1 MKRTALLLLGIAA
14 SLLMKAQKNADWM
27 KEFPSKINW
36 YMITDAGTVMVAT
49 KDALYGVSPEGKEI
63 WKADDIENIKEEN
76 VDPIDGTPYITLVK
90 AKLLKGYNKVIDVV
104 SGKTIVNT
112 EDLGFQTVIKR
123 LYLLQSNQ
131 MLIYGGSKNGIMMLT
146 LVDLAT
152 GNKIWEQGKFFEKNS
167 EQLVSKAGELADGI
181 LIATNRNIYKLN
193 KANGEVMYSVDM
205 KSDLPVQAPP
215 KKSSWGSLGD
225 MGKSYGRVLGGRD
238 ASEAQTIT
246 SADFFQTEDKNK
258 FYFWNQ
264 DNLTQFNVADGKET
278 WSRFK
283 LPSPIAYI
291 LHDSRGMIITTA
303 EKRQEDVSKANSGGG
318 GLVGKIKQSSA
329 AKKNRASL
337 ILLDPQTGNPKWNS
351 EDVDLK
357 GDVLA
362 YKLAGNK
369 LILGTELDRGDNFI
383 SIVDLDAGKSVTK
396 KPISIKGEVR
406 DLQLVPQGLYFRT
419 TEQIN
424 IADLETGDKTWKKG
438 FKVKNCVGYNE
449 DANTGYVYGNGKVYK
464 MDFKNGELTEWLQ
477 ALDFNK
483 SEEPSTL
490 GLHDGNIF
498 ISSDQNASLYSKDGK
513 LVYHTYV
520 EAPGRTMGGKILSG
534 LGGAASMALGAASAA
549 QSAQLSYAKG
559 YYGST
564 DPALDNKIK
573 NSNNLAVAGFA
584 SGIASFKSISR
595 RFNATAQANGFV
607 AMLTKFGS
615 NQGKDAGIT
624 IVNKAD
630 GKRIADMLLGDK
642 KEPDYKM
649 DELEKVIYYRSGG
662 NTIEGFRF

>member
-1 MKRTALLLLGIAA
+1 MKRTFLLMLGISA
-14 SLLMKAQKNADWM
+14 SFLMNAQKNADWT

-49 KDALYGVSPEGKEI
+49 KDALYGISPEGKEV

-76 VDPIDGTPYITLVK
+76 LDPVDGTPYVTLVK
-90 AKLLKGYNKVIDVV
+90 AKMFKGYNKVLDVV

-112 EDLGFQTVIKR
+112 EDLGFQTVVKR
-123 LYLLQSNQ
+123 LYLTQSNQ
-131 MLIYGGSKNGIMMLT
+131 MLIYGTSKGKPMLALIDLNSGSK
-146 LVDLAT
+146 V
-152 GNKIWEQGKFFEKNS
+152 WEQGKFFEKNS
-167 EQLVSKAGELADGI
+167 EQLVSKAGEVSDGI
-181 LIATNRNIYKLN
+181 LIATTRNIYKLN
-193 KANGEVMYSVDM
+193 KQTGEVMYTIDM
-205 KSDLPVQAPP
+205 KSDLPVEPAQKATGW
-215 KKSSWGSLGD
+215 SAV
-225 MGKSYGRVLGGRD
+225 GKSYGKAFGGGAD
-238 ASEAQTIT
+238 ASQIQTVT
-246 SADFFQTEDKNK
+246 SADFFQTDDKSK

-264 DNLTQFNVADGKET
+264 DNLTQFDVATGKET

-303 EKRQEDVSKANSGGG
+303 EKRAEDIAKANSGGG
-318 GLVGKIKQSSA
+318 GLVGKISKGIAS
-329 AKKNRASL
+329 KRNRASL
-337 ILLDPQTGNPKWNS
+337 ILLDPTSGNPKWDS

-369 LILGTELDRGDNFI
+369 LIMGTALDRGDNFI
-383 SIVDLDAGKSVTK
+383 SIVDLDAGKSITK
-396 KPISIKGEVR
+396 RPISIKGEVR

-424 IADLETGDKTWKKG
+424 IADLENGDKTWKKG
-438 FKVKNCVGYNE
+438 FKVKNCIGYNE
-449 DANTGYVYGNGKVYK
+449 DENSGYVYGNGKVYK
-464 MDFKNGELTEWLQ
+464 MDFKNGELNEWLQ
-477 ALDFNK
+477 GLNFDRD
-483 SEEPSTL
+483 EEPTTL
-490 GLHDGNIF
+490 GFYDSNVF
-498 ISSDQNASLYSKDGK
+498 ISSDQNASLYDKDGK
-513 LVYHTYV
+513 LIYHTYV
-520 EAPGRTMGGKILSG
+520 EAPGKTMGGKILSG

-564 DPALDNKIK
+564 DPALDSKIK
-573 NSNNLAVAGFA
+573 NSNNLAVAGFSA
-584 SGIASFKSISR
+584 GVASFKNISK

-607 AMLTKFGS
+607 AMLSKFGS
-615 NQGKDAGIT
+615 NQSKDAGIT

-630 GKRIADMLLGDK
+630 GKRISDMLLGDK
-642 KEPDYKM
+642 KDPDYKM

-662 NTIEGFRF
+662 NTIEGFKF

>member
-1 MKRTALLLLGIAA
+1 MKQTFLIAFGVFATFA
-14 SLLMKAQKNADWM
+14 SHAQKNADWS

-36 YMITDAGTVMVAT
+36 YTITDAGTVMVAT
-49 KDALYGVSPEGKEI
+49 KDALYGISPEGQEV
-63 WKADDIENIKEEN
+63 WKADDIENIKETN
-76 VDPIDGTPYITLVK
+76 LDPIDGTPYVTLVK
-90 AKLLKGYNKVIDVV
+90 AKMFKGYNKVLDVV
-104 SGKTIVNT
+104 SGKVIANT
-112 EDLGFQTVIKR
+112 EDLGFQTVVKR
-123 LYLLQSNQ
+123 LYLNQSNQ
-131 MLIYGGSKNGIMMLT
+131 MLIYGTSKGKPMLA

-167 EQLVSKAGELADGI
+167 EQLVSKAGEVSDGI
-181 LIATNRNIYKLN
+181 LVATNRNIYKLN
-193 KANGEVMYSVDM
+193 KQSGDVMYTIDM
-205 KSDLPVQAPP
+205 KSDLPVEPAQEASGW
-215 KKSSWGSLGD
+215 SSI
-225 MGKSYGRVLGGRD
+225 GKSYGKAFGGGGD
-238 ASEAQTIT
+238 ASAMQTVT
-246 SADFFQTEDKNK
+246 SADFFQTEDQSK

-264 DNLTQFNVADGKET
+264 DNLTQFDVASGKET

-291 LHDSRGMIITTA
+291 LHDSRGMIVTTA
-303 EKRQEDVSKANSGGG
+303 EKRAEDVAKANSGGG
-318 GLVGKIKQSSA
+318 GLVGRISKGVA

-337 ILLDPQTGNPKWNS
+337 ILLDPASGNTKWNS

-383 SIVDLDAGKSVTK
+383 SIVDLDAGKSITK

-424 IADLETGDKTWKKG
+424 IADLESGDKTWKKG
-438 FKVKNCVGYNE
+438 FKVKNCLGYNE
-449 DANTGYVYGNGKVYK
+449 DQNTGYVYGNGKVYK
-464 MDFKNGELTEWLQ
+464 VDFKNGELNEWLRG
-477 ALDFNK
+477 LDFNRD
-483 SEEPSTL
+483 EDPTTL
-490 GLHDGNIF
+490 GFYDNKVF
-498 ISSDQNASLYSKDGK
+498 IASDQNASLYDKEGK

-520 EAPGRTMGGKILSG
+520 EAPGKTLGGKILSG

-564 DPALDNKIK
+564 DPTLDSRIK
-573 NSNNLAVAGFA
+573 SSSNLAVAGIS
-584 SGIASFKSISR
+584 SGIASFKNISK

-630 GKRIADMLLGDK
+630 GKRISDMLLGDK
-642 KEPDYKM
+642 KDPDYKL
-649 DELEKVIYYRSGG
+649 DELERVIYYRSGG
-662 NTIEGFRF
+662 NTIEGFKF

>member
-1 MKRTALLLLGIAA
+1 MKQTFLLTLGITAILSA
-14 SLLMKAQKNADWM
+14 NAQKNADWT

-36 YMITDAGTVMVAT
+36 YTITDAGTVMVAT
-49 KDALYGVSPEGKEI
+49 KDALYGLSPEGQEV

-76 VDPIDGTPYITLVK
+76 LDPIDGTPYVTLVK
-90 AKLLKGYNKVIDVV
+90 AKMFKGYNKVLDVV

-112 EDLGFQTVIKR
+112 EDLGFQTVVKR
-123 LYLLQSNQ
+123 LYLTQSNQ
-131 MLIYGGSKNGIMMLT
+131 MLIYGTAKGKPMLA
-146 LVDLAT
+146 LVDLGT
-152 GNKIWEQGKFFEKNS
+152 GTKVWEQGKFFEKNS
-167 EQLVSKAGELADGI
+167 EQLVSKAGEVSDGI

-193 KANGEVMYSVDM
+193 KQTGEVMYTIDM
-205 KSDLPVQAPP
+205 KSDLPVEPAG
-215 KKSSWGSLGD
+215 KASGWSAI
-225 MGKSYGRVLGGRD
+225 GKSYGKAFGGGSD
-238 ASEAQTIT
+238 ASEIQTVT
-246 SADFFQTEDKNK
+246 SADFFQTNDQSK

-264 DNLTQFNVADGKET
+264 DNLTQFDVASGKET

-303 EKRQEDVSKANSGGG
+303 EKRAEDIKKANDGGG
-318 GLVGKIKQSSA
+318 GIVGRISKGVA

-337 ILLDPQTGNPKWNS
+337 ILLDPVTGNPKWNS

-357 GDVLA
+357 GDVLV

-383 SIVDLDAGKSVTK
+383 SIVNLDEGKSVTK

-424 IADLETGDKTWKKG
+424 IADLESGDKTWKKG
-438 FKVKNCVGYNE
+438 FKVKNCIGYNE

-464 MDFKNGELTEWLQ
+464 VDFKNGELNEWLQ
-477 ALDFNK
+477 GLDFNRD
-483 SEEPSTL
+483 EDPTTL
-490 GLHDGNIF
+490 GFYDNKVF
-498 ISSDQNASLYSKDGK
+498 IASDQNASLYDKDGK

-520 EAPGRTMGGKILSG
+520 EAPGKTLGGKILSG

-564 DPALDNKIK
+564 DPSTDSKIK
-573 NSNNLAVAGFA
+573 NSNNLAMAGFS
-584 SGIASFKSISR
+584 SGVASFKNISK

-630 GKRIADMLLGDK
+630 GKRISDMLLGDK
-642 KEPDYKM
+642 KDPDYKL
-649 DELEKVIYYRSGG
+649 DELERVVYYRSGG
-662 NTIEGFRF
+662 NTIEGFKF

>member
-1 MKRTALLLLGIAA
+1 MKKTFLLTLGMAA
-14 SLLMKAQKNADWM
+14 AVLVNAQKNADWT

-49 KDALYGVSPEGKEI
+49 KDALYGVDPDGKEV

-76 VDPIDGTPYITLVK
+76 VDLINGTPYVTLVK
-90 AKLLKGYNKVIDVV
+90 AKMFKGYNKVLDVV
-104 SGKTIVNT
+104 SGKMIVNT
-112 EDLGFQTVIKR
+112 EDLGLQTVQKR
-123 LYLLQSNQ
+123 LYLPESNK
-131 MLIYGGSKNGIMMLT
+131 MLVYGGTKGGKLT
-146 LVDLAT
+146 TILVDLAT
-152 GNKIWEQGKFFEKNS
+152 GTKLWEQGSFFEKKS
-167 EQLVSKAGELADGI
+167 EQLVSKASEIGDGI
-181 LIATNRNIYKLN
+181 FIATDKNIYKLN
-193 KANGEVMYSVDM
+193 KQTGDVMYNIDM
-205 KSDLPVQAPP
+205 KSDLPVQPEEKA
-215 KKSSWGSLGD
+215 SGWSAI
-225 MGKSYGRVLGGRD
+225 GKSYGKTFGGRD
-238 ASEAQTIT
+238 ASESQTVT
-246 SADFFQTEDKNK
+246 SADFFQTYDKDK

-264 DNLTQFNVADGKET
+264 DNLTQFDVASGKET

-291 LHDSRGMIITTA
+291 LHDSRGMIVATA
-303 EKRQEDVSKANSGGG
+303 EKRQEDIKKANDGGG
-318 GLVGKIKQSSA
+318 GLVGRIKQGSA
-329 AKKNRASL
+329 ARKNRATL

-357 GDVLA
+357 GDILA

-396 KPISIKGEVR
+396 KPISIKGEIR

-419 TEQIN
+419 SEQIN
-424 IADLETGDKTWKKG
+424 IADLESGDKTWKKG
-438 FKVKNCVGYNE
+438 FKVKNCIGYNE
-449 DANTGYVYGNGKVYK
+449 DQNTGYVYGNGKVYK
-464 MDFKNGELTEWLQ
+464 IDYKNGELNEWLQ
-477 ALDFNK
+477 TLDFNRN
-483 SEEPSTL
+483 EEPTTM
-490 GLHDGNIF
+490 GIYDNKIF
-498 ISSDQNASLYSKDGK
+498 ISGDQNASLYNKDGK
-513 LVYHTYV
+513 LIYHTYV
-520 EAPGRTMGGKILSG
+520 EAPGRAMAGKILSG
-534 LGGAASMALGAASAA
+534 LGGAASMMMGAASAA

-564 DPALDNKIK
+564 DAATDSKIK
-573 NSNNLAVAGFA
+573 NSNNLAVAGIA
-584 SGIASFKSISR
+584 GGIASFKSIAR

-630 GKRIADMLLGDK
+630 GKRISDMLLGDK
-642 KEPDYKM
+642 KDPDYKM

-662 NTIEGFRF
+662 NTIEGFKF

>member
-1 MKRTALLLLGIAA
+1 MLGVAS
-14 SLLMKAQKNADWM
+14 SLLMNAQKNADWI

-36 YMITDAGTVMVAT
+36 YMITDAGTVLVAT
-49 KDALYGVSPEGKEI
+49 KDALYGMSPNGEEV

-90 AKLLKGYNKVIDVV
+90 AKFVKGYNKVVDVV

-112 EDLGFQTVIKR
+112 EDLGFYNVLKR
-123 LYLLQSNQ
+123 LYLPESNQ
-131 MLIYGGSKNGIMMLT
+131 MIVYGSSKNGKLMT
-146 LVDLAT
+146 ALVDLAT
-152 GNKIWEQGKFFEKNS
+152 GNKIWEQGKFFEKKS
-167 EQLVSKAGELADGI
+167 EQLVSKAGEVPDGI
-181 LIATNRNIYKLN
+181 LIATDKNIYKLN
-193 KANGEVMYSVDM
+193 KQTGEVMYSIDM
-205 KSDLPVQAPP
+205 KSDLPVQPEE
-215 KKSSWGSLGD
+215 KSSGWSAI
-225 MGKSYGRVLGGRD
+225 GKSYGKVFAGRD
-238 ASEAQTIT
+238 ASESQTIT
-246 SADFFQTEDKNK
+246 SADFFQTDDRSK

-264 DNLTQFNVADGKET
+264 DVLTQFDVATGKEIWT
-278 WSRFK
+278 RFK

-303 EKRQEDVSKANSGGG
+303 EKRQEDIAKANNGGG
-318 GLVGKIKQSSA
+318 GLVGRIKQSSA

-337 ILLDPQTGNPKWNS
+337 ILLDPLTGNTKWNS

-383 SIVDLDAGKSVTK
+383 SIVDLDAGKSITK
-396 KPISIKGEVR
+396 KPLSIKGEVR

-419 TEQIN
+419 SEQIN
-424 IADLETGDKTWKKG
+424 IVDLESGDKNWKKG
-438 FKVKNCVGYNE
+438 FKVKNCLGYNE
-449 DANTGYVYGNGKVYK
+449 DLNTGYVYGNGKVYK
-464 MDFKNGELTEWLQ
+464 MDFKSGELSEWLQ
-477 ALDFNK
+477 TLDFK
-483 SEEPSTL
+483 KDEEPTTL
-490 GLHDGNIF
+490 SLYDNKIF
-498 ISSDQNASLYSKDGK
+498 IAGNQNASLYEKDGNV
-513 LVYHTYV
+513 VYHTYI
-520 EAPGRTMGGKILSG
+520 EAPGRTMAGKILSG
-534 LGGAASMALGAASAA
+534 LGGAASMMMGAASAA

-564 DPALDNKIK
+564 DPALDSKIK

-595 RFNATAQANGFV
+595 RFNATTQANGFV

-630 GKRIADMLLGDK
+630 GKRLSDMLLGDK
-642 KEPDYKM
+642 KDPDYKM

-662 NTIEGFRF
+662 NTIEGFKF

>member
-1 MKRTALLLLGIAA
+1 MKQIFLLTLGITA
-14 SLLMKAQKNADWM
+14 SLLMNAQKNADWT

-36 YMITDAGTVMVAT
+36 YRITDAGTVMVAT
-49 KDALYGVSPEGKEI
+49 KDALYGISPDGQEV

-76 VDPIDGTPYITLVK
+76 LDPIDGTPYVTLVK
-90 AKLLKGYNKVIDVV
+90 AKMFKGYNKVLDVV

-112 EDLGFQTVIKR
+112 EDLGFQTVVKR
-123 LYLLQSNQ
+123 LYLTQSNQ
-131 MLIYGGSKNGIMMLT
+131 MLIYGTSKGKPT
-146 LVDLAT
+146 LALIDLAT
-152 GNKIWEQGKFFEKNS
+152 GSKIWEQGKFFEKNS
-167 EQLVSKAGELADGI
+167 EQLVSKAGEVNDGV

-193 KANGEVMYSVDM
+193 KQTGEVMYTIDM
-205 KSDLPVQAPP
+205 KSDLPVEPAE
-215 KKSSWGSLGD
+215 KASGWAAI
-225 MGKSYGRVLGGRD
+225 GKSYGKAFGGGGD
-238 ASEAQTIT
+238 ASEMQTVT
-246 SADFFQTEDKNK
+246 SADFFQTDDKSK

-264 DNLTQFNVADGKET
+264 DNLTQFDVATGKET

-303 EKRQEDVSKANSGGG
+303 EKRAEDIAKANSGGG
-318 GLVGKIKQSSA
+318 GLVGRISKGVA
-329 AKKNRASL
+329 AKKNRASVT
-337 ILLDPQTGNPKWNS
+337 LLDPATGNPKWNS

-383 SIVDLDAGKSVTK
+383 SIVNLDEGKSVTK

-424 IADLETGDKTWKKG
+424 IADLESGDKTWKKG
-438 FKVKNCVGYNE
+438 FKVKNCIGYNE

-464 MDFKNGELTEWLQ
+464 VDFKNGELNEWLQ
-477 ALDFNK
+477 SLDFNRN
-483 SEEPSTL
+483 EDPTTL
-490 GLHDGNIF
+490 GFYNNKVF
-498 ISSDQNASLYSKDGK
+498 IASDQNASLYDKDGK

-520 EAPGRTMGGKILSG
+520 EAPGKTLGGKILSG

-564 DPALDNKIK
+564 DPELDSRIK
-573 NSNNLAVAGFA
+573 NSNNLAMAGFS
-584 SGIASFKSISR
+584 SGVASFKNISK

-630 GKRIADMLLGDK
+630 GKRISDMLLGDK
-642 KEPDYKM
+642 KDPDYKM
-649 DELEKVIYYRSGG
+649 DELERVIYYRSGG
-662 NTIEGFRF
+662 NTIEGFKF